1 MEHTLTHP
9 LLCIGYTTHIAYRL
23 FELKLPLLL
32 SRLLM
37 IVSVRFCS
45 ESESI
50 DRDWAA
56 VSGGVGGWRLTY
68 DLPTGGVGELGH
80 VLSIK

>member
-1 MEHTLTHP
+1 MRSGMEHTLTHP

-37 IVSVRFCS
+37 IVSVRFYS

-50 DRDWAA
+50 DR
-56 VSGGVGGWRLTY
+56 VGLQ
-68 DLPTGGVGELGH
+68 LVVE
-80 VLSIK
+80 

>member
-50 DRDWAA
+50 DRDWVVE
-56 VSGGVGGWRLTY
+56 VSTLQYVELDGGLG
-68 DLPTGGVGELGH
+68 GH
-80 VLSIK
+80 VL